1 MHQHHQPADVHTD
14 TPDLGAALRQ
24 ALFAAIARSR
34 LTGLVDLPAEH
45 QPRSARVAGGP
56 PRKRHS
62 WLHTA
67 SHAAVYAAAGL
78 HLLHRRSHRGH

>member
-1 MHQHHQPADVHTD
+1 
-14 TPDLGAALRQ
+14 LRQ
-24 ALFAAIARSR
+24 ALFAAIAKGR
-34 LTGLVDLPAEH
+34 LAGSVELPAEH
-45 QPRSARVAGGP
+45 HRKSARLPSGGA
-56 PRKRHS
+56 RKRHS